1 MSNEVSDRIAVQDVM
16 LRYAATVDEKD
27 YPGYKALF
35 TEDVEVVG
43 MDAEPMHGIETFYP
57 WWKDALDKYNAT
69 QHMLSPTYATIDG
82 DTAKTRTD
90 VQAVHYPKDESDPT
104 VTLTLW
110 ATYHT
115 DMRRENGEWK
125 ISRHQ
130 LVSRGMKR
138 A

>member
-1 MSNEVSDRIAVQDVM
+1 MSDIADRIAVQDVM

-43 MDAEPMHGIETFYP
+43 MGPEVMHGIETYYP
-57 WWKDALDKYNAT
+57 WWKEALDQYNNT

-90 VQAVHYPKDESDPT
+90 VQATHYPKGESDPT
-104 VTLTLW
+104 VTLILW

-115 DMRRENGEWK
+115 DMRRVDGQWK
-125 ISRHQ
+125 ICRHE

-138 A
+138 G